1 MDRTWKRLS
10 LMTLVVVGLAVVWLL
25 NAPSTD
31 AQCGSSMSSCK
42 SCHEVQG
49 QDPVNDKGEWHTA
62 HAFGDFCEFCHAG
75 NVQAQDEATAHQG
88 LVDPLSDVKAGC
100 QSCHPDDYADRAQK
114 YATALGVEIG
124 TGGGGGAPSSGG
136 SDSVPPAQPPA
147 ASSGASSSATPA
159 AGTAAAVAAPSG
171 GKIIDFNQ
179 VYTESREA
187 AGKSGMNKGDAF
199 LATLIVLLAVVFVGL
214 AWHFE
219 NVSARLAG
227 WWQANMVMGP
237 QAVAAGAAGG
247 SVPLT
252 GAPAAG
258 DPPAM
263 TITDW
268 SGVLTNRPELG
279 EVLAEL
285 ATVDPATLE
294 ATARLLHNRPLGPR
308 VVKAVAKLD
317 LNLLAAVSHLDAPE
331 MELLVA
337 LRKEL

>member
-10 LMTLVVVGLAVVWLL
+10 LMTLVVIGLAVVWLL

-42 SCHEVQG
+42 SCHEVQA
-49 QDPVNDKGEWHTA
+49 QDPINDKGEWHTA

-75 NVQAQDEATAHQG
+75 NVQAQDEAAAHQG
-88 LVDPLSDVKAGC
+88 LVDPFSDVKAGC
-100 QSCHPDDYADRAQK
+100 QSCHPDDYTDRAQK
-114 YATALGVEIG
+114 YATALGAEIG

-136 SDSVPPAQPPA
+136 SDSAPPAQPPA
-147 ASSGASSSATPA
+147 ASSAQASLA
-159 AGTAAAVAAPSG
+159 APPTDPEAAVAAPSG
-171 GKIIDFNQ
+171 GEVIDFNQ
-179 VYTESREA
+179 VYVGSREA
-187 AGKSGMNKGDAF
+187 AGQSGMNKGDAL
-199 LATLIVLLAVVFVGL
+199 LATLIVLLVVVFVGL
-214 AWHFE
+214 VWHFE
-219 NVSARLAG
+219 NVSGRLAG

-237 QAVAAGAAGG
+237 QAVALGAGDG
-247 SVPLT
+247 SVPLS
-252 GAPAAG
+252 GSPAVG
-258 DPPAM
+258 GPPAP

-268 SGVLTNRPELG
+268 SGVLTNRPELS

-331 MELLVA
+331 MELLMA